1 MSDSFVPPRYGEVF
15 ARFNTQQGRAGAPV
29 PMTGRVVFTPTVTA
43 VGGGAVYAPVERVGY
58 VVGGVLMDAPAG
70 GSEGVQLLAPQDGL
84 SPSEWVYGVKA
95 ELYDEY
101 GNYVEFPAG
110 MVSVL
115 TGGRVDLTTSVRAGA
130 TGPGGSVAKPVEGP
144 PGPAGPAG
152 ERGPAGPAGPAGE
165 RGPAG
170 PAGPAGVGV
179 PQTLSLAGNQLSL
192 SHGGGTVTLPAGGG
206 AENKEPIRTY
216 LLEWKRSSGA
226 QVKRD
231 GADAAARHFMTFN
244 PNTGIGIVH
253 LDFTVPAG
261 KVVSGAMFE
270 LPANGPKSIS
280 LVEAQ
285 TSTPGGGGIWVE
297 ANGRQ
302 FMTDGIRA
310 PGRYILNIVGFFTM

>member
-101 GNYVEFPAG
+101 GNFVEFPAG
-110 MVSVL
+110 AVSVL

-130 TGPGGSVAKPVEGP
+130 TGPGGSVDKPVEGP

-152 ERGPAGPAGPAGE
+152 PAGE
-165 RGPAG
+165 RG

-192 SHGGGTVTLPAGGG
+192 SHGGGTVMLPAGGST
-206 AENKEPIRTY
+206 ENKEPIRTY

-244 PNTGIGIVH
+244 PNTGLGIVH

-270 LPANGPKSIS
+270 IPANGPKSIS

-285 TSTPGGGGIWVE
+285 TSAPGGGGIWVE

-302 FMTDGIRA
+302 FETDSIRA
-310 PGRYILNIVGFFTM
+310 PGRYILNIVGFFKM

>member
-43 VGGGAVYAPVERVGY
+43 VGGGSVYAPVERVGY

-110 MVSVL
+110 TVSVL

-130 TGPGGSVAKPVEGP
+130 TGPGGSVDKPVEGP
-144 PGPAGPAG
+144 P
-152 ERGPAGPAGPAGE
+152 GPAGPAGE

-179 PQTLSLAGNQLSL
+179 PQTLSIAGNQLSL

-206 AENKEPIRTY
+206 TEAKEPTRTY
-216 LLEWKRSSGA
+216 LLDWKRSSGA
-226 QVKRD
+226 MVHGG
-231 GADAAARHFMTFN
+231 GANAAARHFMTFD
-244 PNTGIGIVH
+244 PNTGLGIVH
-253 LDFTVPAG
+253 LDFTVPEG

-270 LPANGPKSIS
+270 IPANGPKAIS

-285 TSTPGGGGIWVE
+285 TYTPGGGGIWVT

-302 FMTDGIRA
+302 FVTDSIRT

>member
-110 MVSVL
+110 TVSVL

-130 TGPGGSVAKPVEGP
+130 AGPGGSVAKPVEGP

-152 ERGPAGPAGPAGE
+152 ERGPAGPAGPAG
-165 RGPAG
+165 
-170 PAGPAGVGV
+170 VGV
-179 PQTLSLAGNQLSL
+179 PQTLALAGNQLSL
-192 SHGGGTVTLPAGGG
+192 SHGGGMVTLPAGGG
-206 AENKEPIRTY
+206 AANKEPVRTY
-216 LLEWKRSSGA
+216 LLEWKRSSGV
-226 QVKRD
+226 QVKKD
-231 GADAAARHFMTFN
+231 GADAAARHFMTFD
-244 PNTGIGIVH
+244 PNTRIGIVH

-261 KVVSGAMFE
+261 KVVSGPMFE
-270 LPANGPKSIS
+270 IPENGPKSIS

-297 ANGRQ
+297 ANSRQ
-302 FMTDGIRA
+302 FVTDGIRA